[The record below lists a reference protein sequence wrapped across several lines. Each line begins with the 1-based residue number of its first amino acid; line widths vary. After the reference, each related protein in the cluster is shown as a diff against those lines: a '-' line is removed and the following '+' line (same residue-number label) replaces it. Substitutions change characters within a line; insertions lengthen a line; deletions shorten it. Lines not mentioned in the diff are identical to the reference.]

1 MKKEIEAYNREI
13 EKLTQMGITKP
24 TNTNYPEVFNV
35 EFIATNKSEE
45 NIKRSEEKTWKRYVK
60 GVD

>member
-1 MKKEIEAYNREI
+1 MTKETEAYNREI
-13 EKLTQMGITKP
+13 EKLAKMGITAP

-45 NIKRSEEKTWKRYVK
+45 KT
-60 GVD
+60 